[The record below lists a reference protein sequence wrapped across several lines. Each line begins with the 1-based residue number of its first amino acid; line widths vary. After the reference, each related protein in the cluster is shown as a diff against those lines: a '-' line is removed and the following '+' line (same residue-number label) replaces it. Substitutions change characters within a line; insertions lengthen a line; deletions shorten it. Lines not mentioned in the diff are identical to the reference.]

1 MTARGCS
8 CGFPGRSRS
17 SGCTPRRA
25 RRPRSGRCWMRGR
38 GWCVVVSSGGARVD
52 TAVIETVERIR
63 AADQANM
70 LDRIKELSTQVRDAW
85 GIGKAAQL
93 PPAYADVRNI
103 TLAGMG
109 GSAIGGDF
117 AAALLAD
124 ALQIPMIIHRDYR
137 LPSYVRRD
145 SLLIASSDF
154 GNTEESLSAFGE
166 ARKR

>member
-8 CGFPGRSRS
+8 CGRRGRSRWC
-17 SGCTPRRA
+17 GCTPRRA
-25 RRPRSGRCWMRGR
+25 RRTRSGRCWTRGR
-38 GWCVVVSSGGARVD
+38 GWCAVASSGGARVD

-109 GSAIGGDF
+109 GSAIGGEF
-117 AAALLAD
+117 AAALLPGD
-124 ALQIPMIIHRDYR
+124 RKVPLIIHPHY
-137 LPSYVRRD
+137 
-145 SLLIASSDF
+145 
-154 GNTEESLSAFGE
+154 
-166 ARKR
+166 